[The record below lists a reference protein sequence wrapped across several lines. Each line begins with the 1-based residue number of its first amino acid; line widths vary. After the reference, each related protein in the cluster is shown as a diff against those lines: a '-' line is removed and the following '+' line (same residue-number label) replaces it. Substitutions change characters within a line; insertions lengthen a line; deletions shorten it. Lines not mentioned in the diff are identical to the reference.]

1 MPELFLNRIVFF
13 SRVYFYL
20 QTLRKN
26 LWESFLLVKDLLL
39 INLTLMPNQNKIRI
53 AVIEDDE
60 DDFLIIKDYI
70 SEIEGRTFIV
80 DWFQDYNVA
89 IEAIKN
95 KSYHLYFVDYFLG
108 HKTGLDLLDA
118 AAELNCD
125 APIILLTGLGNKAID
140 VKAMEKGAT
149 DYLVKNDLTT
159 EKLERCIRYALERA
173 NFLKELKTR
182 EAKYRRLF
190 AGSKDAVFITDDHFN
205 FSEVNDAAGELL
217 GYPVNELVGRN
228 LTEFISEHNLN
239 GKLQSSNG
247 NGKNGDIEDSE
258 IKIRNNSNETK
269 ECLLSLASQR
279 QADDE
284 TYMMH
289 GIIHDITKIKMAEA
303 ANLQAEKLAANERLI
318 RMLAHEIRNPLNN
331 IILSIDQLMPMQRDE
346 MQKSFM
352 DIIQRNSL
360 RINNIITELLNLA
373 KPTELVLVEH
383 SLQEV
388 MDESLSRTEDRIK
401 LQNIEVKK
409 IYPSA
414 SLIIPADKEKLVIAF
429 TNIIINAIEAMES
442 NGLLTI
448 SLKEANDHYEV
459 CIKDNGKGF
468 SEENL
473 SKLFEP
479 FFTLKRNGMGLGLT
493 VSFSILQSH
502 KAKIRVNSKLNE
514 GTEFHINF
522 AK

>member
-1 MPELFLNRIVFF
+1 MQYNLHTPENK
-13 SRVYFYL
+13 L
-20 QTLRKN
+20 Q
-26 LWESFLLVKDLLL
+26 
-39 INLTLMPNQNKIRI
+39 LMPNQNKIRI

-60 DDFLIIKDYI
+60 DDFLIMKDYI
-70 SEIEGRTFIV
+70 SEIEGKSFVV
-80 DWFQDYNVA
+80 DWFQDYNSA
-89 IEAIKN
+89 TEAIKN
-95 KSYHLYFVDYFLG
+95 KAYHLYFVDYFLG
-108 HKTGLDLLDA
+108 HRTGLDLLDA
-118 AAELNCD
+118 AAELQCD

-149 DYLVKNDLTT
+149 DYLVKNDLNV
-159 EKLERCIRYALERA
+159 EKLERCIRYSLERA
-173 NFLKELKTR
+173 AFLKELKAR

-190 AGSKDAVFITDDHFN
+190 SGSKDAVFITDNDFN

-217 GYPVNELVGRN
+217 GYPANELVGRN
-228 LTEFISEHNLN
+228 LYEFISEHNLN
-239 GKLQSSNG
+239 GKITPR
-247 NGKNGDIEDSE
+247 NGKSTVIEDSE
-258 IKIRNNSNETK
+258 IKIISNGNETK

-284 TYMMH
+284 TYVMH
-289 GIIHDITKIKMAEA
+289 GIIHDITKIKMAESA
-303 ANLQAEKLAANERLI
+303 KLQAEKLAANERLI

-331 IILSIDQLMPMQRDE
+331 IILSIDQLMPLQRDE
-346 MQKSFM
+346 MQKGFM

-373 KPTELVLVEH
+373 RPSELILVDH
-383 SLQEV
+383 SLQEI

-409 IYPSA
+409 TYPEEP
-414 SLIIPADKEKLVIAF
+414 LVIPADKEKLVIAF

-442 NGLLTI
+442 KGLLTVNM
-448 SLKEANDHYEV
+448 KATADGFDV

-468 SEENL
+468 SQESL

-502 KAKIRVNSKLNE
+502 KAKIRANSKLGE
-514 GTEFHINF
+514 GTEFQISF
-522 AK
+522 SK